1 MGRHCPCSQAGFRAS
16 IPPMKP
22 RLLAL
27 LAAVLLLGT
36 LGACSGCAGGGSG
49 SSSAAMC
56 KGTLF
61 NF

>member
-1 MGRHCPCSQAGFRAS
+1 
-16 IPPMKP
+16 MKP
-22 RLLAL
+22 RFIAL
-27 LAAVLLLGT
+27 LAAFLLVGT

-49 SSSAAMC
+49 SSQAAMC